1 MSGRRSKAARRR
13 FGKAILATSLWL
25 LAGFA
30 AAGLNGCLAG
40 SETGNPTKGL
50 TGRIRTLDGLPAAR
64 TRVVLVPEGFVPADA
79 HAVAALPA
87 AATDAQGRYA
97 FNDVALGRYNLEAVN
112 PADGTRARLAGIEAG
127 DSSREIAAQTL
138 GMPGSIA
145 ATLGGAADTVNGFI
159 YLPGSTF
166 RAAVRASAGVVR
178 LDSLPPGPID
188 SLVYGSTAAGAAP
201 ARAFA
206 WNLQVRPATVSQAS
220 GPFLAWRRFA
230 TLVVDGGPTG
240 AKLSADVA
248 GIPLR
253 IALPDS
259 ILATVAKDGSDLR
272 VANERGEA
280 LPCEVQPQGGSPT
293 ALWVRMD
300 TVYAG
305 KPTRLRLYWD
315 YGGKDPLPAAKPGSV
330 FSATDGFAGAWHLD
344 EDPAA
349 GNGYLSDA
357 TGQGDDGISVG
368 YTSTGATESGVA
380 GSALKFDGK
389 TQYVGT
395 PRAFDDPESF
405 TVLIWFRAGHTQGG
419 RIFEFADADT
429 GSAAYWDRLLHIYP
443 DGTLHYGVF
452 PPDSAGK
459 VPPTRSSYKIL
470 GTSKAYDDGAWHQA
484 AVRLSP
490 DSGQTLFVDGS
501 RIGNDPATRTAQ
513 VIKGYWRLGWG
524 QLSAW
529 APAGSGEYFQG
540 SLDEFWAVHSALAD
554 DFVKLSYENLK
565 PGSRLIRWP

>member
-1 MSGRRSKAARRR
+1 MSGRMPTATLRRPGLAIRAA
-13 FGKAILATSLWL
+13 AISLAAL
-25 LAGFA
+25 FA
-30 AAGLNGCLAG
+30 AFGLDGCLAG
-40 SETGNPTKGL
+40 SETGNPAKGL
-50 TGRIRTLDGLPAAR
+50 TGQIRTLDGLPAAR
-64 TRVVLVPEGFVPADA
+64 TRVVLVPVGFVPADA
-79 HAVAALPA
+79 HATASLPA
-87 AATDAQGRYA
+87 ATTDAQGRYA
-97 FNDVALGRYNLEAVN
+97 FGAVALGRYNLEAMN
-112 PADGTRARLAGIEAG
+112 PSDGTRARLAGIDAG
-127 DSSREIAAQTL
+127 DSTRELAAQTL

-145 ATLGGAADTVNGFI
+145 ATLGGASDTVNGFI

-166 RAAVRASAGVVR
+166 RAAVGASAGVVR
-178 LDSLPPGPID
+178 LDSLPPGRID
-188 SLVYGSTAAGAAP
+188 SVVYGSAAAGAAP

-206 WNLQVRPATVSQAS
+206 WNLQVQPATVSPAS

-230 TLVVDGGPTG
+230 SLIVDGGPTG
-240 AKLSADVA
+240 VKLSADVA
-248 GIPLR
+248 GIPVR

-259 ILATVAKDGSDLR
+259 ILAAAAKDGSDLR
-272 VANERGEA
+272 VANERGDA
-280 LPCEVQPQGGSPT
+280 LPCEVQSQGGSPV

-305 KPTRLRLYWD
+305 KPTRIRLYWN
-315 YGGKDPLPAAKPGSV
+315 YGGKDPLTVAKAGTV
-330 FSATDGFAGAWHLD
+330 FSSTDGFAGAWHLD

-349 GNGYLSDA
+349 GNGRISDA
-357 TGQGDDGISVG
+357 TGQGNDGISVG
-368 YTSTGATESGVA
+368 YSAAGATEAGVA
-380 GSALKFDGK
+380 GNALKFDGK
-389 TQYVGT
+389 TQFMGT

-419 RIFEFADADT
+419 RIFEFADSDT
-429 GSAAYWDRLLHIYP
+429 GSATYWDRLLHIYP

-459 VPPTRSSYKIL
+459 PPTTRSSYKIL

-513 VIKGYWRLGWG
+513 IIKGYWKLGWG
-524 QLSAW
+524 YLSAW

-540 SLDEFWAVHSALAD
+540 SLDEFWVVHAALGD